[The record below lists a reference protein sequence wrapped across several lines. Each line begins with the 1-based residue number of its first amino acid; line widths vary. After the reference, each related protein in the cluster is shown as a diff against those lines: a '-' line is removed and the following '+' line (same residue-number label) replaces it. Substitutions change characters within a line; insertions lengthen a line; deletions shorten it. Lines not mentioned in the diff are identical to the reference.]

1 MARPVSVLELTPDER
16 RELQR
21 LARSKTASQR
31 DGLRARIVLRRAEGS
46 READV
51 AGALGV
57 SLTTVS
63 TWSRRFE
70 LHGLEGLRDRPGR
83 GRKPSLAADKVRQVI
98 TRVVQP
104 PKGKKKWSTRSM
116 AAAVGISH
124 QSVHRIWKNNDLKPH
139 LLRTFKISQDPQ
151 FERKFWD
158 VIGLYLNPPD
168 KALVLC
174 CDEKSQCQA
183 LERTQPGLPLGIGHI
198 RTRTHDYKR
207 HGTITLFAALN
218 YLDGKI
224 LSRTEKRHT
233 HVEWLRFLKQIDR
246 ESPGELELHLIVDN
260 YATHKHQKVR
270 EWLKRHPRVIVHFTP
285 TGSSWM
291 NLVERFFAD
300 LTADCVREGSFES
313 VRDLIDAIDEFLAVR
328 NEEPKRYVWRAKGED
343 ILRKIEKAKAVLDQI
358 INS

>member
-21 LARSKTASQR
+21 LARSNTASQR

-46 READV
+46 REAVV

-83 GRKPSLAADKVRQVI
+83 GRKASLAADKVRQVI

-151 FERKFWD
+151 FERKFW
-158 VIGLYLNPPD
+158 
-168 KALVLC
+168 
-174 CDEKSQCQA
+174 
-183 LERTQPGLPLGIGHI
+183 
-198 RTRTHDYKR
+198 
-207 HGTITLFAALN
+207 
-218 YLDGKI
+218 
-224 LSRTEKRHT
+224 
-233 HVEWLRFLKQIDR
+233 
-246 ESPGELELHLIVDN
+246 
-260 YATHKHQKVR
+260 
-270 EWLKRHPRVIVHFTP
+270 
-285 TGSSWM
+285 M
-291 NLVERFFAD
+291 
-300 LTADCVREGSFES
+300 
-313 VRDLIDAIDEFLAVR
+313 
-328 NEEPKRYVWRAKGED
+328 
-343 ILRKIEKAKAVLDQI
+343 
-358 INS
+358 